1 MNNYFSPRVPTKDNF
16 FVNRNQR
23 PGTVDTTD
31 ALNSLENSLE
41 DKDFKMKMVS
51 FIYINIRKILS
62 LIVFCV
68 VKESVIFGIV
78 EKYVDVSWGL

>member
-16 FVNRNQR
+16 LVNRNQR
-23 PGTVDTTD
+23 PATVDTTD
-31 ALNSLENSLE
+31 DLNLLENNLE
-41 DKDFKMKMVS
+41 DKDFKMRMVC

-68 VKESVIFGIV
+68 IKEVLFFA
-78 EKYVDVSWGL
+78 L